1 MSGKP
6 APTAASVAT
15 DLRVAIS
22 RLLRQLRAQ
31 AEGSD
36 LTKSQSSVLIRLEQ
50 GGPATATQLAHA
62 AGMRP
67 QSMAKIVRA
76 LEELEEAGLIAG
88 TPDPADGRKTV
99 LDLTEAARDEFR
111 TGRRAKEDWLTRVI
125 EAEFTD
131 AEIRQLADAVGLLD
145 RIGRAG

>member
-1 MSGKP
+1 
-6 APTAASVAT
+6 
-15 DLRVAIS
+15 
-22 RLLRQLRAQ
+22 
-31 AEGSD
+31 
-36 LTKSQSSVLIRLEQ
+36 
-50 GGPATATQLAHA
+50 
-62 AGMRP
+62 MRP

-76 LEELEEAGLIAG
+76 LEDAGLIAG

-99 LDLTEAARDEFR
+99 LDLTDAARDEFR

-131 AEIRQLADAVGLLD
+131 AEIRQLADAIDLLD

>member
-6 APTAASVAT
+6 APTAAAVAS
-15 DLRVAIS
+15 DLRVAVS

-76 LEELEEAGLIAG
+76 LEDAGLIAG

-99 LDLTEAARDEFR
+99 LDLTDAARDEFR

-131 AEIRQLADAVGLLD
+131 AEIRQLAAAIDLLD

>member
-6 APTAASVAT
+6 APTAAAVAA

-76 LEELEEAGLIAG
+76 LEEAGLIAG
-88 TPDPADGRKTV
+88 APDPADGRKTV

>member
-6 APTAASVAT
+6 APTPAAVAS
-15 DLRVAIS
+15 DLRVAVS

-76 LEELEEAGLIAG
+76 LEDAGLIAG

-99 LDLTEAARDEFR
+99 LDLTDAARDEFR

-131 AEIRQLADAVGLLD
+131 AEIRQLADAIGLLD

>member
-6 APTAASVAT
+6 APTAAAVAS
-15 DLRVAIS
+15 DLRVAVS

-50 GGPATATQLAHA
+50 GGPATATQLARA

-76 LEELEEAGLIAG
+76 LEDAGLIAG

-131 AEIRQLADAVGLLD
+131 AEIRQLADAIGLLD

>member
-6 APTAASVAT
+6 APTAAAVAS
-15 DLRVAIS
+15 DLRVAVS

-31 AEGSD
+31 VEGSD

-76 LEELEEAGLIAG
+76 LEDAGLIAG

-99 LDLTEAARDEFR
+99 LDLTDAARDEFR

-131 AEIRQLADAVGLLD
+131 AEIRQLADAIDLLD

>member
-6 APTAASVAT
+6 APTAAAVAA
-15 DLRVAIS
+15 DLRVAVS

-76 LEELEEAGLIAG
+76 LEEAGLIAG